1 MHRNRNKER
10 KRERE
15 KEGDH
20 SEKMHT
26 CCLRPTFGAFF
37 PAPLPLA
44 LLFALLFA
52 LLDCA
57 LRLGK
62 AMLRHRR
69 LSQVYHAV
77 VRFLAEARMEDLPRA
92 AVQQGVRRLRSF
104 LTRGK

>member
-1 MHRNRNKER
+1 MHRNRNTER

-15 KEGDH
+15 RKEGHH

-26 CCLRPTFGAFF
+26 CCLRPTFVAFF
-37 PAPLPLA
+37 PAPLALA
-44 LLFALLFA
+44 LLFALLY
-52 LLDCA
+52 LA
-57 LRLGK
+57 LRLGR

-77 VRFLAEARMEDLPRA
+77 VRFSQKHRWKTCL
-92 AVQQGVRRLRSF
+92 VQQGVRRLRSF

>member
-15 KEGDH
+15 KEGDR

-26 CCLRPTFGAFF
+26 CCLRPTFVAFF
-37 PAPLPLA
+37 PAPLALA
-44 LLFALLFA
+44 LLFALLY
-52 LLDCA
+52 LA
-57 LRLGK
+57 LRLGR